1 MAPEYAGLLNALAN
15 TLGNYCGFVTA
26 AMAGFLFDTLEDDEK
41 AWNYI
46 FIINGGIALTCGT
59 YFQVYPVDPGAL
71 SGLTHIYRKREKKDL
86 ESFIQVSSLLYLC
99 KQQDLNGHYNQKT
112 HLFSTIKKMI

>member
-26 AMAGFLFDTLEDDEK
+26 AMAGFLFDSLEDDEK

-46 FIINGGIALTCGT
+46 FIINGAIALTCGT
-59 YFQVYPVDPGAL
+59 YIREHPVDAASRSIISFYL
-71 SGLTHIYRKREKKDL
+71 HESHKDNLFRYHLYFICANYKIQMDITNKRFAY
-86 ESFIQVSSLLYLC
+86 SRQ
-99 KQQDLNGHYNQKT
+99 
-112 HLFSTIKKMI
+112 

>member
-59 YFQVYPVDPGAL
+59 YIQAYPVDPGNL
-71 SGLTHIYRKREKKDL
+71 IGPGP
-86 ESFIQVSSLLYLC
+86 YLV
-99 KQQDLNGHYNQKT
+99 LPTSTENGRRR
-112 HLFSTIKKMI
+112 I

>member
-1 MAPEYAGLLNALAN
+1 LAPEYAGLLNALAN

-71 SGLTHIYRKREKKDL
+71 SGLTH
-86 ESFIQVSSLLYLC
+86 
-99 KQQDLNGHYNQKT
+99 
-112 HLFSTIKKMI
+112 MM

>member
-26 AMAGFLFDTLEDDEK
+26 AMAGFLFDSLEDDEK

-46 FIINGGIALTCGT
+46 FIINGAIALTCGT
-59 YFQVYPVDPGAL
+59 YIREHPVDAGA
-71 SGLTHIYRKREKKDL
+71 SSRFTYMRVIRIIYLGIIFILFVQTTRFKWTLKTKDSLILDNKKD
-86 ESFIQVSSLLYLC
+86 
-99 KQQDLNGHYNQKT
+99 DL
-112 HLFSTIKKMI
+112 M

>member
-59 YFQVYPVDPGAL
+59 YIPVYPVEHHL
-71 SGLTHIYRKREKKDL
+71 VLFT
-86 ESFIQVSSLLYLC
+86 SLNRSEL
-99 KQQDLNGHYNQKT
+99 K
-112 HLFSTIKKMI
+112 

>member
-46 FIINGGIALTCGT
+46 FIINGGIALTCGKSLPMHLIDKLWTIT
-59 YFQVYPVDPGAL
+59 YGSWTKY
-71 SGLTHIYRKREKKDL
+71 TCIM
-86 ESFIQVSSLLYLC
+86 
-99 KQQDLNGHYNQKT
+99 YNI
-112 HLFSTIKKMI
+112 FV